1 MHLKGTI
8 CIIVPDFV
16 EIDHTVA
23 EITFL
28 RFFSVKCKNS
38 LDARYDTINQFNVRL
53 KGDISQFNLPRWNNT
68 VTENWKKKKKLKMV
82 MIALNMAQLCQ
93 SYR

>member
-1 MHLKGTI
+1 MHLKDTF

-28 RFFSVKCKNS
+28 RFFPTKCKNS
-38 LDARYDTINQFNVRL
+38 LHARYDTINQFNVRL
-53 KGDISQFNLPRWNNT
+53 KADILSQLNLPHGNNT
-68 VTENWKKKKKLKMV
+68 VTEKWKKKKTENCHDR
-82 MIALNMAQLCQ
+82 A
-93 SYR
+93 